1 MVLPLFSHGF
11 PLVSTIFPWPKSHG
25 FSVRLEATSA
35 VDMAKLAASQ
45 VAPDGSK
52 ICHGAQ
58 GRGILS
64 MALTTD
70 WWFQI

>member
-1 MVLPLFSHGF
+1 MAK
-11 PLVSTIFPWPKSHG
+11 IPWFFRSPK
-25 FSVRLEATSA
+25 EATSA

-70 WWFQI
+70 W